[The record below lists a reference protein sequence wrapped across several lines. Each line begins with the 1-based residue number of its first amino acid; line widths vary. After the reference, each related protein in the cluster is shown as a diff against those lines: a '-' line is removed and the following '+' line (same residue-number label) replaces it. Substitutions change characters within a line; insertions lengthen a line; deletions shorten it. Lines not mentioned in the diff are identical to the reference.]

1 MLYVNGKPVK
11 REFAGEY
18 NGPGQAH
25 ANQYTE
31 NLPGSTH
38 AILLQPGRP
47 SSLEGEYI
55 VPDGMYFVMGDNRD
69 NSNDSRVWGPVPETN
84 LVGEAFMIWMHW
96 NGGVKWDRIG
106 NMIDV

>member
-11 REFAGEY
+11 RDFTGQY
-18 NGPGQAH
+18 VGPGQSH
-25 ANQYTE
+25 ANEYNEHLT
-31 NLPGSTH
+31 NDAH

-55 VPDGMYFVMGDNRD
+55 VPEGTYFVMGDNRD
-69 NSNDSRVWGPVPETN
+69 NSNDSRVWGPVPERN

-96 NGGVKWDRIG
+96 SDGIKWGRIG
-106 NMIDV
+106 RMIDE